1 MCARRCSSP
10 RAAGLVTRTSPPT
23 WPRCSRHWARR
34 QTSTIAWAWRH
45 RGGYCAGTA
54 PTASLLPLGE
64 ARPDSFEPY
73 GVNLLGAWAT
83 DRNAA
88 LRHHHGQI
96 LCVVSRRQEP
106 GGDAACAAIG
116 GWPDPPPVAEMA
128 AGGEPVLDTR
138 QPSPPPTHIAGF
150 NHHA

>member
-10 RAAGLVTRTSPPT
+10 RAAGLATRTSPPT
-23 WPRCSRHWARR
+23 WPRCSRHWARH

-54 PTASLLPLGE
+54 PRASLLPLGE

-96 LCVVSRRQEP
+96 LCVVSGRQEP
-106 GGDAACAAIG
+106 GGDAAFAAIG
-116 GWPDPPPVAEMA
+116 GWRDAHHVVELATEV
-128 AGGEPVLDTR
+128 ERVLETGQRSDL
-138 QPSPPPTHIAGF
+138 A
-150 NHHA
+150 N

>member
-88 LRHHHGQI
+88 LRPHHGQI
-96 LCVVSRRQEP
+96 LCVVSGRQEP
-106 GGDAACAAIG
+106 GGPPAFAAIG
-116 GWPDPPPVAEMA
+116 GLRDTPHVGETATEV
-128 AGGEPVLDTR
+128 EPVPGTDPR
-138 QPSPPPTHIAGF
+138 
-150 NHHA
+150 